1 MKKSVMSICIGFLLA
16 VSLVCSAGKT
26 SHAISEGII
35 RLHIRANSNTPDDQE
50 LKLKVR
56 DRILKEAEKIAQ
68 DTHSTKDAEEV
79 IVQNLAF
86 LEDTARDEIKK
97 NGYNY
102 KADANFG
109 KSKFPVKTYGNL
121 TLPAGT
127 YKALTIDIGEGKGEN
142 WWCVMFPPLCF
153 TKEAFAKTDPVS
165 DEILAENLGSDNY
178 DMLKSEKIQIK
189 FKIYEIVSNIFNKF

>member
-26 SHAISEGII
+26 SHAISEGVI
-35 RLHIRANSNTPDDQE
+35 RLHIRANSNTPEDQE

-56 DRILKEAEKIAQ
+56 DRILKEAEKMAQ

-86 LEDTARDEIKK
+86 LEDTAQDEIQK

-102 KADANFG
+102 SIDADFG
-109 KSKFPVKTYGNL
+109 KSKFPLKTYGDL

-178 DMLKSEKIQIK
+178 DMLKNENIQIK
-189 FKIYEIVSNIFNKF
+189 FKIYEIISNIFNNF

>member
-26 SHAISEGII
+26 SHAISEGVI
-35 RLHIRANSNTPDDQE
+35 RLHIRANSNTPEDQE

-56 DRILKEAEKIAQ
+56 DRILKEAEKMAQ
-68 DTHSTKDAEEV
+68 DTHSTEEAEEV
-79 IVQNLAF
+79 IVKNLAF
-86 LEDTARDEIKK
+86 LEDTAQDEIQK

-102 KADANFG
+102 TIDADFG
-109 KSKFPVKTYGNL
+109 KSKFPLKTYGDL

-178 DMLKSEKIQIK
+178 DMLKNENIQIK
-189 FKIYEIVSNIFNKF
+189 FKIYEIISNIFNNF

>member
-26 SHAISEGII
+26 SHAISEGVI
-35 RLHIRANSNTPDDQE
+35 RLHIRANSNTPEDQE

-56 DRILKEAEKIAQ
+56 DRILKEAEKMAQ
-68 DTHSTKDAEEV
+68 DTHSTEEAEEV
-79 IVQNLAF
+79 IVKNLAF
-86 LEDTARDEIKK
+86 LEDTAQDEIQK

-102 KADANFG
+102 SIDADFG
-109 KSKFPVKTYGNL
+109 KSKFPLKTYGDL

-178 DMLKSEKIQIK
+178 DMLKNENIQIK
-189 FKIYEIVSNIFNKF
+189 FKIYEIISNIFDNF

>member
-26 SHAISEGII
+26 SHAISEGVI
-35 RLHIRANSNTPDDQE
+35 RLHIRANSNTPEDQE

-56 DRILKEAEKIAQ
+56 DRILKEAEKMAQ
-68 DTHSTKDAEEV
+68 DTHSTEEAEEV
-79 IVQNLAF
+79 IVKNLAF
-86 LEDTARDEIKK
+86 LEDTAQDEIQK

-102 KADANFG
+102 SIDADFG
-109 KSKFPVKTYGNL
+109 KSKFPLKTYGDL

-178 DMLKSEKIQIK
+178 DMLKNENIQIK
-189 FKIYEIVSNIFNKF
+189 FKIYEIISNIFNNF